1 LASQPTPTTTPA
13 ARSDRPLERAIARII
28 NHSSAVVLNR
38 SKVVVVTK
46 WPTASAKPDEAVQA
60 AAITCARREPPTSR
74 AISVARSVVA
84 AAASAEGSRRR
95 SSEPGASSC
104 IAQLTSGT
112 SGGWSGY
119 PNAGCDP
126 ATMKYNSSG

>member
-1 LASQPTPTTTPA
+1 MLS
-13 ARSDRPLERAIARII
+13 
-28 NHSSAVVLNR
+28 R

-46 WPTASAKPDEAVQA
+46 CPTASAKPEVAVQA

-74 AISVARSVVA
+74 ATSAATTVVA
-84 AAASAEGSRRR
+84 AATSAEGSR
-95 SSEPGASSC
+95 STNSDPGASSF
-104 IAQLTSGT
+104 IAQERRGT

-126 ATMKYNSSG
+126 ATMKYSSSR